1 MKSKWESSDS
11 CHAPPEV
18 FRGSFFSVTSA
29 EMRKILPI
37 WRSAQ
42 CDVTKSRL
50 MTTFPRPGWNRRSVC
65 FSSKSDK
72 FLSHQRSVC
81 ERNRQPPQQKKKKEK
96 KHFRDFWGGEK
107 KFKDFSRRLLK
118 IGAVYIC
125 DDSAIAESMLWNSLK
140 IPLTS
145 RQKNV
150 VEVCSTVK
158 RQGPLRRCCAWFE
171 LFVLTGSES
180 R

>member
-1 MKSKWESSDS
+1 MKSVESKWESSDS

-42 CDVTKSRL
+42 CDVTKGRL
-50 MTTFPRPGWNRRSVC
+50 TFPRPGWNRRSVC
-65 FSSKSDK
+65 YSSKSDK

-81 ERNRQPPQQKKKKEK
+81 ERSRLSRKKKMKK

-140 IPLTS
+140 IPSTS

-150 VEVCSTVK
+150 VQVCSTVK
-158 RQGPLRRCCAWFE
+158 RQGP
-171 LFVLTGSES
+171 
-180 R
+180 